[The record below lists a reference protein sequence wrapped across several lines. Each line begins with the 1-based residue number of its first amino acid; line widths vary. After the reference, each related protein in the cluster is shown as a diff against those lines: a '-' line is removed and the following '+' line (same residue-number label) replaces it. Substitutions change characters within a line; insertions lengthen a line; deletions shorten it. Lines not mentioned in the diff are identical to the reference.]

1 MALARI
7 RVYRDNL
14 YSRSLCLAVSSP
26 DPRTTLLMALE
37 NDVPTLPDPKSDTT
51 VPVVIVGAGPIGIE
65 TAIELQRRGVDSINI
80 DRGPLGSQIFNFP
93 PQSRWFSGPERIS
106 IGGVPLETV
115 SQEKATRE
123 DYLTY
128 LRSVVRQFD
137 LAVRTFESV
146 EQVTPVTDG
155 FEVRTSTAGGLSR
168 LIRTKRVVLAV
179 GGTAKTRRLDVPGE
193 DRSIVADVLG
203 EPHRYF
209 GRRVLVVGGKNSA
222 AESAIRLWRAG
233 AEVTISYRGD
243 DLHPRIK
250 YWIRPE
256 LASCIRSGL
265 ITARFGTR
273 VLAIGPNAVTLERLA
288 DGVRF
293 EERIDDVLLQIGFE
307 ADGSIFESL
316 GCELVGPNQAV
327 LHDSSTMET
336 SIPGIFVAGTA
347 VNGTQGRYEVYI
359 ENSHVHAVRI
369 AAAMIGDPPPPDP
382 VLPELPE
389 A

>member
-1 MALARI
+1 MAPENDAPIL
-7 RVYRDNL
+7 
-14 YSRSLCLAVSSP
+14 P
-26 DPRTTLLMALE
+26 DPRAE
-37 NDVPTLPDPKSDTT
+37 TT

-65 TAIELQRRGVDSINI
+65 TAIELQRRGIDSINV
-80 DRGPLGSQIFNFP
+80 DRGPLGAQIFDFP

-115 SQEKATRE
+115 AQEKATRE
-123 DYLTY
+123 DSLAY
-128 LRSVVRQFD
+128 LRSVVKQFD

-146 EQVTPVTDG
+146 EEVAPKDDG
-155 FEVRTSTAGGLSR
+155 FVVRTKTAGGLSR
-168 LIRTKRVVLAV
+168 MIHTDRIVLAV
-179 GGTAKTRRLDVPGE
+179 GGTASTRRLDVPGE
-193 DRSIVADVLG
+193 DRPIVTDKLG

-209 GRRVLVVGGKNSA
+209 GRRVLIVGGKNSA

-233 AEVTISYRGD
+233 AEVIISHRGE

-265 ITARFGTR
+265 IAARFGTR
-273 VLAIGPNAVTLERLA
+273 VLAIGPNAVTLENLA
-288 DGVRF
+288 DGSTF
-293 EERIDDVLLQIGFE
+293 DEPIDDVLLQIGFE
-307 ADGSIFESL
+307 ADGALFEAM
-316 GCELVGPNQAV
+316 GCELVGPNKAV
-327 LHDSSTMET
+327 LHDTATMET
-336 SIPGIFVAGTA
+336 SIPGVHVAGTA

-369 AAAMIGDPPPPDP
+369 AAAMAGDPPPPDP
-382 VLPELPE
+382 ILPELPE

>member
-1 MALARI
+1 MA
-7 RVYRDNL
+7 
-14 YSRSLCLAVSSP
+14 S
-26 DPRTTLLMALE
+26 E
-37 NDVPTLPDPKSDTT
+37 NTSPTLPDPQADTT
-51 VPVVIVGAGPIGIE
+51 VQVVIIGAGPIGIE
-65 TAIELQRRGVDSINI
+65 TAVELQRRGIDSINI
-80 DRGPLGSQIFNFP
+80 DRGPLGAQIFDFP

-115 SQEKATRE
+115 AQEKATRE
-123 DYLTY
+123 DYLAY

-146 EQVTPVTDG
+146 EEVTPADDG
-155 FEVRTSTAGGLSR
+155 FVVRTRTAGGLPR
-168 LIRTKRVVLAV
+168 FIRTQRVVLAV
-179 GGTAKTRRLDVPGE
+179 GGTATTRRLGVPGE
-193 DRSIVADVLG
+193 DRVTVSDALG

-243 DLHPRIK
+243 ELHPRIK

-273 VLAIGPNAVTLERLA
+273 VVAIGPNAVTLERLS
-288 DGVRF
+288 DGSRF
-293 EERIDDVLLQIGFE
+293 DEPTDDVLLQIGFE
-307 ADGSIFESL
+307 ADGSLFEAL
-316 GCELVGPNQAV
+316 GCELVGPNKAV
-327 LHDSSTMET
+327 FHDPGTMET
-336 SIPGIFVAGTA
+336 SIPGIHVAGTA
-347 VNGTQGRYEVYI
+347 VNGTQGRYEVYV
-359 ENSHVHAVRI
+359 ENAHIHAKRI

-382 VLPELPE
+382 ILPELPE

>member
-1 MALARI
+1 
-7 RVYRDNL
+7 
-14 YSRSLCLAVSSP
+14 
-26 DPRTTLLMALE
+26 
-37 NDVPTLPDPKSDTT
+37 
-51 VPVVIVGAGPIGIE
+51 
-65 TAIELQRRGVDSINI
+65 
-80 DRGPLGSQIFNFP
+80 
-93 PQSRWFSGPERIS
+93 
-106 IGGVPLETV
+106 
-115 SQEKATRE
+115 
-123 DYLTY
+123 
-128 LRSVVRQFD
+128 
-137 LAVRTFESV
+137 
-146 EQVTPVTDG
+146 
-155 FEVRTSTAGGLSR
+155 
-168 LIRTKRVVLAV
+168 VVLAV

-193 DRSIVADVLG
+193 DRSIVADTLG

-222 AESAIRLWRAG
+222 ADSAIRLWRAG
-233 AEVTISYRGD
+233 ADVTISYRGD

-273 VLAIGPNAVTLERLA
+273 VLAIGPNAVTLEQLA
-288 DGVRF
+288 DGSQFDELV
-293 EERIDDVLLQIGFE
+293 DDVLLQIGFE
-307 ADGSIFESL
+307 ADGSLFEAL
-316 GCELVGPNQAV
+316 GCELVGPNRAV

-336 SIPGIFVAGTA
+336 SIPGIYVAGTA

-359 ENSHVHAVRI
+359 ENAHVHAVRI

>member
-1 MALARI
+1 MA
-7 RVYRDNL
+7 
-14 YSRSLCLAVSSP
+14 SQSES
-26 DPRTTLLMALE
+26 
-37 NDVPTLPDPKSDTT
+37 PTLPDPQADAT
-51 VPVVIVGAGPIGIE
+51 VQVVIVGAGPIGIE
-65 TAIELQRRGVDSINI
+65 TAIELQRRGIDSINI
-80 DRGPLGSQIFNFP
+80 DRGPLGAQIFDFP
-93 PQSRWFSGPERIS
+93 PLSRWFSGPERIS

-115 SQEKATRE
+115 AQEKATRE
-123 DYLTY
+123 DYLAY

-146 EQVTPVTDG
+146 EEVVPVDDG
-155 FEVRTSTAGGLSR
+155 FVVRTRTAGGLPR
-168 LIRTKRVVLAV
+168 LIQTKSVVLAV

-193 DRSIVADVLG
+193 DRSIVADTLG

-222 AESAIRLWRAG
+222 ADSAIRLWRAG
-233 AEVTISYRGD
+233 ADVTISYRGD

-273 VLAIGPNAVTLERLA
+273 VLAIGPNAVTLEQLA
-288 DGVRF
+288 DGSQFDELV
-293 EERIDDVLLQIGFE
+293 DDVLLQIGFE
-307 ADGSIFESL
+307 ADGSLFEAL
-316 GCELVGPNQAV
+316 GCELVGPNRAV

-336 SIPGIFVAGTA
+336 SIPGIYVAGTA

-359 ENSHVHAVRI
+359 ENAHVHAVRI